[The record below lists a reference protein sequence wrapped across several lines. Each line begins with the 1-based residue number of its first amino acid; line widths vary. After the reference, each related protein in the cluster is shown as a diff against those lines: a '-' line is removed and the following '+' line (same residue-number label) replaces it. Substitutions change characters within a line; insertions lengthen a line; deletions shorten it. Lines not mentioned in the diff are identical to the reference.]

1 MKKLHRFN
9 LSFKRHIVG
18 NSIRVSRILS
28 VLSLIMAVSTL
39 FVLFYY
45 HGFYISDGHKTTI
58 LAFIVINLSFFVL
71 KYLFSMFYAESK
83 KQYFRKHITE
93 GLFLLF
99 FVVYFITLFR
109 YSRSFEIFNYDVFQN
124 YYIFLLFLQ
133 IYFIVVAILEWT
145 QTSKYFAKI
154 HITPPA
160 LLIFSFFIL
169 IILGTI
175 LLSMPRMTHH
185 GISFIDALF
194 TSTSAS
200 CVTGLTVLNT
210 GADFTFRGQLVI
222 MLLMQLGGISILAF
236 ATFFAAFFASSRIG
250 VKQQHLLKDFFS
262 TSTITDSISMLR
274 EIILAT
280 ILIEVIGVVSLYLF
294 WQSSGVFASNSENLF
309 YSFFHAISA
318 FTNAG
323 FCLWDNNFMHEAIMH
338 SYFPQVVVISLVVL
352 GGMGF
357 IFLHDVF
364 SPKQIKERYL
374 HKWKRISP
382 STKIV
387 LYTTLVLIIFGTVI
401 FYLLEKRYSLVNF
414 SGFGR
419 SVFASFFQIVSTRSA
434 GFNTL
439 NITSLSVPALLLVMV
454 LMFIGASP
462 GSTGGGI
469 KTTTAF
475 VIFKSVAATIR
486 GKNSI
491 EFQKKTIPFEIV
503 DKAYSIV
510 VMSIIIIILSVFALS
525 IVEPNFSFITLLFE
539 CVSAFSICGL
549 SLGCTPELSEYGK
562 LILIVN
568 MYIGRVG
575 TLSIAFALARRVKQ
589 TQHQYP
595 NTFFMVG

>member
-1 MKKLHRFN
+1 MQLFNPRFRRYIIEN
-9 LSFKRHIVG
+9 SKRA
-18 NSIRVSRILS
+18 SRILGALG
-28 VLSLIMAVSTL
+28 VLIALTTLIS
-39 FVLFYY
+39 LFYY
-45 HGFYISDGHKTTI
+45 HGYHLTEKQENIIFVLTI
-58 LAFIVINLSFFVL
+58 GSLSFFIF
-71 KYLFSMFYAESK
+71 KYLFLWFYAENK
-83 KQYFRKHITE
+83 KQYLRSHLVE
-93 GLFLLF
+93 GLFLCGFILNF
-99 FVVYFITLFR
+99 FVLFWWN
-109 YSRSFEIFNYDVFQN
+109 SRNAAYDYNSFQS
-124 YYIFLLFLQ
+124 YYILFLQ
-133 IYFIVVAILEWT
+133 LYFLVISFLELA
-145 QTSKYFAKI
+145 QANEFLSKI
-154 HITPPA
+154 QVTPPM
-160 LLIFSFFIL
+160 LMIISFFIL
-169 IILGTI
+169 ISIGTG
-175 LLSMPRMTHH
+175 LLMMPRMTHG
-185 GISFIDALF
+185 GISFVDALF

-200 CVTGLTVLNT
+200 CVSGLTVLHT
-210 GADFTFRGQLVI
+210 GTDFTFRGQLVI

-236 ATFFAAFFASSRIG
+236 ATFFAAFFASSRMG

-262 TSTITDSISMLR
+262 TNTITDSISMLR
-274 EIILAT
+274 EIVLAT
-280 ILIEVIGVVSLYLF
+280 ILIEAVGIVSLYF
-294 WQSSGVFASNSENLF
+294 YWKSTGIFVHSGDNLF

-323 FCLWDNNFMHEAIMH
+323 FCLWDKNFMDAAVMN
-338 SYFPQVVVISLVVL
+338 SYFPQIIIMCLVVI

-364 SPKQIKERYL
+364 SPKQIKER
-374 HKWKRISP
+374 HVRKWKKLSP

-387 LYTTLVLIIFGTVI
+387 FYTTLAIIAFGTTI
-401 FYLLEKRYSLVNF
+401 FYFVERRYSLVNF

-419 SVFASFFQIVSTRSA
+419 SVFASLFQIVNTRSA

-439 NITSLSVPALLLVMV
+439 NISALSVPALLLVMI

-503 DKAYSIV
+503 DKSYSIV
-510 VMSIIIIILSVFALS
+510 VMSFMIIILSVFTLS
-525 IVEPNFSFITLLFE
+525 LVEPDFSFITLLFE

-562 LILIVN
+562 IVLIAN
-568 MYIGRVG
+568 MYIGRIG

-595 NTFFMVG
+595 NTYFMVG